1 MSTIE
6 IIWTGLR
13 TLAATSRKHA
23 GFAGRSW
30 GFPQCAEPVDSG
42 SYARHRPFHTFPAVI
57 SACGGL
63 NRITSACVRRYP
75 LNPQEQIRKLQI
87 CKANNGG
94 TSMLNNLSEAAIDR
108 IVAACNGDLRGAV
121 KALLL
126 VNEQLEAELAQLYAA
141 TGVVTDRGDQR
152 LH

>member
-1 MSTIE
+1 
-6 IIWTGLR
+6 
-13 TLAATSRKHA
+13 
-23 GFAGRSW
+23 
-30 GFPQCAEPVDSG
+30 
-42 SYARHRPFHTFPAVI
+42 
-57 SACGGL
+57 
-63 NRITSACVRRYP
+63 
-75 LNPQEQIRKLQI
+75 
-87 CKANNGG
+87 
-94 TSMLNNLSEAAIDR
+94 MLNNLSEAAIDR